1 MKNRFL
7 WLIVLVFM
15 SLAVPLQANAQP
27 YYEGIDYRRV
37 EPPQPTDTG
46 RKIQVVEM
54 FWYGCPH
61 CFHFEPY
68 LNRWLK
74 TLPKNV
80 KFERMPA
87 TLNPSWVILARAYY
101 TEQALGVV
109 DKLHDTL
116 FDAIHVKGRDLN
128 SEQSLAA
135 FFARHGVPAAKF
147 RQAFDSF
154 TVATDLKRAE
164 IMTQR
169 YGISGVPSIIVDGK
183 YRTNA
188 ELAGGSFDR
197 LLKIV
202 DFLIGKVS
210 KEKAQHGG

>member
-7 WLIVLVFM
+7 WLIALTFI
-15 SLAVPLQANAQP
+15 PLIAPVQASAQP
-27 YYEGIDYRRV
+27 YYEGIDYRRI

-68 LNRWLK
+68 LLRWLK

-80 KFERMPA
+80 TFERMPA

-101 TEQALGVV
+101 TEKVLGVEG
-109 DKLHDTL
+109 KLHETL

-128 SEQSLAA
+128 SEQALAA
-135 FFARHGVPAAKF
+135 FFKRHGVPEAKF
-147 RQAFDSF
+147 RQAFHSF

-169 YGISGVPSIIVDGK
+169 YGIDGVPSIIVDGK
-183 YRTNA
+183 YRTDA
-188 ELAGGSFDR
+188 TLAGGSFDR

-202 DFLIGKVS
+202 NFLISKTS
-210 KEKAQHGG
+210 KEKAQRGG